1 MGGSSENAFIIRDSH
16 LHINVRFFEP
26 HNGSSAPR
34 AAYSKTALRISCSS
48 RPTIATPWIRRRKF
62 SNAQLWNNWY
72 RTSNMWVDR
81 LFHFDTGVNP
91 LFQKICRHDNFK
103 ELPHYCKTFLG
114 DWKYNSKI
122 PKIVRWRLCEACIDF
137 DEIKQ
142 LNKVSQKSNFL
153 ENNNLKTYKFIF
165 ETQFVNSF
173 YDFIFRKF
181 YKLLRV

>member
-1 MGGSSENAFIIRDSH
+1 
-16 LHINVRFFEP
+16 
-26 HNGSSAPR
+26 
-34 AAYSKTALRISCSS
+34 
-48 RPTIATPWIRRRKF
+48 
-62 SNAQLWNNWY
+62 
-72 RTSNMWVDR
+72 MWVDR

-91 LFQKICRHDNFK
+91 LFQKICRHDNLK

-114 DWKYNSKI
+114 DLKYNSKI

-181 YKLLRV
+181 YKLLRA